1 MKKSKKLL
9 IAISAVVFFL
19 LLAFGGFTYYWDT
32 ASPQTTCASC
42 HEIESSSNMWAQ
54 SGHRAL
60 LCRECHGTAL
70 SNGFHSLK
78 EKGMMVV
85 NHFIEGE
92 KGGIKLDEMDVLETM
107 DNCKRCHGEE
117 YAKWTSGGHSA
128 TYAAIFL
135 NEKHNSTEQLN
146 ADCLRCHGMLYGGNN
161 QGFGCAA
168 ERERSVGAQ
177 QSGEIESAGN
187 SLFDLSRSSPG
198 RIPAIPANPSD
209 PKKIFYER
217 KVDLPK
223 ALFYYRYEKTHVEV
237 ADLPSPTIWDGT
249 RKVEISDDLLQRICL
264 QCHAPSAF
272 HQAGTGDDRTPRG
285 IHEGISCLACHDH
298 HSNDSKQ
305 SCKNCHPAISN
316 CRQDVT
322 KMNTTFADSKSPHNI
337 HSMRCIDCHTKGIPK
352 PKGVARLIARHV
364 LFGDGTFWDF
374 GMDFHPFQNFCDCR
388 NGRKTVPG
396 KNFPRAAVS
405 FLLFTSQHQRRVLML
420 VPVESVLPA
429 VLFTADEDAV
439 AWLGDPPP

>member
-1 MKKSKKLL
+1 M
-9 IAISAVVFFL
+9 ITFSALVFFL

-32 ASPQTTCASC
+32 ASPQATCASC

-85 NHFIEGE
+85 NHFTEGE
-92 KGGIKLDEMDVLETM
+92 REDIKLDEMDVLETM
-107 DNCKRCHGEE
+107 ENCKRCHGEE

-135 NEKHNSTEQLN
+135 NEKHNSGEQLN
-146 ADCLRCHGMLYGGNN
+146 ADCLRCHGMLYEGTIKDLVAPLNVKGPWALNDPAKST
-161 QGFGCAA
+161 QPVIPCLTCHKVH
-168 ERERSVGAQ
+168 REGA
-177 QSGEIESAGN
+177 
-187 SLFDLSRSSPG
+187 
-198 RIPAIPANPSD
+198 PAVPANPSD

-217 KVDLPK
+217 KADLPK
-223 ALFYYRYEKTHVEV
+223 ALFYYRYEKNHVEA

-249 RKVEISDDLLQRICL
+249 RKVEVSDDLLQRICL

-298 HSNDSKQ
+298 HRTIRS
-305 SCKNCHPAISN
+305 
-316 CRQDVT
+316 
-322 KMNTTFADSKSPHNI
+322 
-337 HSMRCIDCHTKGIPK
+337 
-352 PKGVARLIARHV
+352 
-364 LFGDGTFWDF
+364 
-374 GMDFHPFQNFCDCR
+374 
-388 NGRKTVPG
+388 
-396 KNFPRAAVS
+396 RAARIVI
-405 FLLFTSQHQRRVLML
+405 
-420 VPVESVLPA
+420 LPSR
-429 VLFTADEDAV
+429 TASSM
-439 AWLGDPPP
+439 

>member
-1 MKKSKKLL
+1 VKKSKKLL
-9 IAISAVVFFL
+9 ITFSALVFFL

-32 ASPQTTCASC
+32 ASPQATCASC

-85 NHFIEGE
+85 NHFTEGE
-92 KGGIKLDEMDVLETM
+92 REGIKLDEMDVLETM
-107 DNCKRCHGEE
+107 ENCKRCHGEE

-135 NEKHNSTEQLN
+135 NEKHNSGEQLN
-146 ADCLRCHGMLYGGNN
+146 ADCLRCHGMLYEGTIKDLVAPLNIKGPWALNDPGKST
-161 QGFGCAA
+161 QPVIPCLTCHKVH
-168 ERERSVGAQ
+168 REGA
-177 QSGEIESAGN
+177 
-187 SLFDLSRSSPG
+187 
-198 RIPAIPANPSD
+198 PAVPANPSD

-223 ALFYYRYEKTHVEV
+223 ALFYYRYEKNHVEA

-249 RKVEISDDLLQRICL
+249 RKVEVSDDLLERICL

-316 CRQDVT
+316 CQLDVT
-322 KMNTTFADSKSPHNI
+322 KMNTTFADSKSSHNI

-352 PKGVARLIARHV
+352 
-364 LFGDGTFWDF
+364 
-374 GMDFHPFQNFCDCR
+374 
-388 NGRKTVPG
+388 RK
-396 KNFPRAAVS
+396 
-405 FLLFTSQHQRRVLML
+405 
-420 VPVESVLPA
+420 ESR
-429 VLFTADEDAV
+429 D
-439 AWLGDPPP
+439 